1 MIMLVGNVT
10 VTFKMQNFSR
20 KRYYYHKVDLIYS
33 KIEKIQKKTVINSI
47 KGVY

>member
-20 KRYYYHKVDLIYS
+20 KRYYHKVDLIYS

>member
-20 KRYYYHKVDLIYS
+20 KCYYHKVDLIYS